1 MGLGASAAGRWGCP
15 THHTGWCAGRRDN
28 RARGPRGRGGADAL
42 QCGQG
47 ANHRTQHTSMLTRYS
62 HTSLTSWPSTFCRR
76 WFAHCVCQTAS
87 GTQQAGDRH
96 HTRRARDGGW
106 TQTENSKKRAKAQA
120 QVMRPSANLE
130 HKGVH
135 PACRPPDGA
144 ALPASR
150 ASPSPRLECGSRA
163 RHGTRENVTVKR
175 SISDREIGLFMD
187 EQSKRDLFLKRA
199 QSQPA

>member
-96 HTRRARDGGW
+96 AASTGRGMDTDGEQQKAREGAGPSDAPLGQPGTQRGPSRLQAPRWSSPARFPGFSLALNAGLSAARD
-106 TQTENSKKRAKAQA
+106 KR
-120 QVMRPSANLE
+120 E
-130 HKGVH
+130 
-135 PACRPPDGA
+135 
-144 ALPASR
+144 
-150 ASPSPRLECGSRA
+150 
-163 RHGTRENVTVKR
+163 RHGQKINFGPGNRPLYGRTE
-175 SISDREIGLFMD
+175 
-187 EQSKRDLFLKRA
+187 
-199 QSQPA
+199 